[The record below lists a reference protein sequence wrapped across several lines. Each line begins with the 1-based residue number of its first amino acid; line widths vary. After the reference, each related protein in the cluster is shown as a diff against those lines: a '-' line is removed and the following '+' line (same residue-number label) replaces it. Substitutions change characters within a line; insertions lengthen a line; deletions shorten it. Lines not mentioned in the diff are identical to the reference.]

1 MFYEYTAKLFL
12 SFKSLYNIGEYSW
25 TGKSSLVLFYELC
38 FLYEVLALV
47 LLSALAFVCIL
58 DCLYATNIQTLIEVM
73 ITSLLSLLAY
83 EIFILKQLPK
93 GPVVKAC
100 DHALQLYIEFQLG
113 KRMVDET

>member
-12 SFKSLYNIGEYSW
+12 SLESVQYRRIQLDRKVVSI
-25 TGKSSLVLFYELC
+25 VLSYELC
-38 FLYEVLALV
+38 LYEVWHLCYS
-47 LLSALAFVCIL
+47 LLWPSLIL
-58 DCLYATNIQTLIEVM
+58 DCLYATHIHVLIEDTT
-73 ITSLLSLLAY
+73 ISLLAY

-113 KRMVDET
+113 RRMVDET